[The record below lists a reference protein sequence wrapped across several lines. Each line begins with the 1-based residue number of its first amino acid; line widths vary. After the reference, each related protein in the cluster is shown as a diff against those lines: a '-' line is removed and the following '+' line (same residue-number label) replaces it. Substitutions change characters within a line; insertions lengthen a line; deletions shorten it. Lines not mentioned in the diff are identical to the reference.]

1 MLIQR
6 LCVLGVGLIGGSL
19 ALALRRAGQCAEV
32 IGCGRHEANLERAMA
47 LGVIDQAYLDP
58 RQAVRGADMVV
69 LAVPMGSMAAMLMA
83 IQDDLHTDAV
93 VTDVGSAKTSVLDA
107 AGYVFGAPPAWFVPG
122 HPLAGAER
130 SGVEAAR
137 AELFEGRRVI
147 LTPTPQTHT
156 AAVERVSLMWQ
167 ATGAEVRQMDAQRH
181 DELLAAVSHLPHML
195 AYALVEALAGWN
207 AHPDALDY
215 AAGGFRDFSRIASS
229 DPVMWRDICLANRQ
243 PLLTAMQHFAEHY
256 EALRVAIER
265 ADGERLEAIFSR
277 AKRAR
282 DARFGSEQ
290 NGS

>member
-19 ALALRRAGQCAEV
+19 ALALRRAGQCGEV
-32 IGCGRHEANLERAMA
+32 IGCGRQAVNLERALA
-47 LGVIDQAYLDP
+47 LGVIDRAELDP

-69 LAVPMGSMAAMLMA
+69 LAVPMGSMAAMLTA

-107 AGYVFGAPPAWFVPG
+107 AGYVFGAPPPWFVPG

-137 AELFEGRRVI
+137 ADLFEGRRVI
-147 LTPTPQTHT
+147 LTPTPQTHV

-167 ATGAEVRQMDAQRH
+167 ATGAEVRQMDAQHH
-181 DELLAAVSHLPHML
+181 DELLAAVSHLPHVL
-195 AYALVEALAGWN
+195 AYALVDALAGWN

-243 PLLTAMQHFAEHY
+243 PLLAAMQQFAAHY
-256 EALRVAIER
+256 EALRVAIEQ
-265 ADGERLEAIFSR
+265 ADGEQLEAIFSR
-277 AKRAR
+277 AKAAR

-290 NGS
+290 NGP